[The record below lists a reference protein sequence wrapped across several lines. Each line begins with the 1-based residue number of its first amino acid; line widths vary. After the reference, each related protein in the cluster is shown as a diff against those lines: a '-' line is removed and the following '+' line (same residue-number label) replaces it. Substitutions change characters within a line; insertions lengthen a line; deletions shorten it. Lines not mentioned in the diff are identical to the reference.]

1 MAVCKVCGTENR
13 NKAKFCRGCAAPLP
27 PDAARGGVPPEH
39 ICPTCKVR
47 NPAKALF
54 CQACGVPLVPP
65 SMAFHPM
72 PELAGGGTR
81 PRAGVLLVGLAL
93 VLAGL
98 GTWWKLS
105 HSNGSA
111 SLAATAEATAPVPA
125 STSPNGPATPAPAQ
139 AQATPT
145 SAVVADPAA
154 TSPAP
159 GDTTHLSE
167 AERLRL
173 SLERLERED
182 RERTAALE
190 QRRAAMA
197 AEQQRRAELAARR
210 RAEAAAAA
218 AAAAAS
224 PAPTPA
230 SSPQTSTTTQAA
242 AKTEAAPPAASAATV
257 ELACAG
263 STNFFARDL
272 CRIRECRKPSFARD
286 PICVRFREME
296 EASRRKLDN

>member
-1 MAVCKVCGTENR
+1 MAVCKACGTENR

-27 PDAARGGVPPEH
+27 PEAASTRGGALPEH

-47 NPAKALF
+47 NPAKARF

-65 SMAFHPM
+65 SVAYHPM
-72 PELAGGGTR
+72 PELPGSGTR
-81 PRAGVLLVGLAL
+81 QRAGVLLVGVVL
-93 VLAGL
+93 VLASL

-105 HSNGSA
+105 NTSDPA
-111 SLAATAEATAPVPA
+111 SLAATPEATVPVAPANEPAPPAPVPA
-125 STSPNGPATPAPAQ
+125 PEPAVPDLATAST
-139 AQATPT
+139 
-145 SAVVADPAA
+145 
-154 TSPAP
+154 AP
-159 GDTTHLSE
+159 GSEAHLSE

-182 RERTAALE
+182 QARSAALE
-190 QRRAAMA
+190 QQRAAMA
-197 AEQQRRAELAARR
+197 AEQRRRAEQARR
-210 RAEAAAAA
+210 RAEATAAAA
-218 AAAAAS
+218 TS
-224 PAPTPA
+224 PMPAPAPSPQPATATPA
-230 SSPQTSTTTQAA
+230 EAKNETTP
-242 AKTEAAPPAASAATV
+242 PPAASAATV

-296 EASRRKLDN
+296 EASRRKLAN